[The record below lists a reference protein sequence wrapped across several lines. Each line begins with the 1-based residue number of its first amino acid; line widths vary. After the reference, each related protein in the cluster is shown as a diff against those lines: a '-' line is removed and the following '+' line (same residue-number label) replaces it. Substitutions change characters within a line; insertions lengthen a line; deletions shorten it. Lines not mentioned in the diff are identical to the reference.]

1 MRHDASYGMPQF
13 ADELAAHSLA
23 AETTLGQSGNF
34 VLHST
39 GGDTRLMAVS
49 SSRMLLRGAGTTQEQ
64 IERTAWLFGV
74 STTGLNTLASNATTP
89 TLKATFEQFA

>member
-1 MRHDASYGMPQF
+1 
-13 ADELAAHSLA
+13 
-23 AETTLGQSGNF
+23 
-34 VLHST
+34 
-39 GGDTRLMAVS
+39 
-49 SSRMLLRGAGTTQEQ
+49 MLLRGAGTTQEQ